1 MLTADQWKERDDE
14 FIAAIAKRN
23 LVIEEILD
31 DGACLFRA
39 IALQIYGDQEM
50 HDDIRQQ
57 TMDYIQ
63 INKEY
68 FAQFVTEDITKY
80 ISRKRKNNVHGNH
93 IEIQAISEMYNRA
106 VELFSYKT
114 EPINIFRPEQL
125 NNGYE
130 PFRLSYHRSSH
141 YNAIINPFKESVGVG
156 LGFSGCRR
164 EDGSMDQNKL
174 CEAVR
179 LTQQQHIEQ
188 AMLED
193 KLKKS
198 DWDATNE
205 AIEEQ
210 TARVSY
216 LEYCRENL
224 LNQTANSKTISSTI
238 TSTSQIDT
246 DGGGGGVGGISS
258 QCTQDDDGSS
268 SPTSS
273 SSTNR
278 KRRRRCRPN
287 DDRLR

>member
-1 MLTADQWKERDDE
+1 MLTAEQWKERDDE

-106 VELFSYKT
+106 VELFSYQT

-156 LGFSGCRR
+156 LGLTGCRL
-164 EDGSMDQNKL
+164 EDGTIDRKKL
-174 CEAVR
+174 TEAVR

-188 AMLED
+188 TMLED

-224 LNQTANSKTISSTI
+224 LNQTTNNKTISSTI

-246 DGGGGGVGGISS
+246 VDKINGISS
-258 QCTQDDDGSS
+258 QISPDDDGSS
-268 SPTSS
+268 SSTSS

-278 KRRRRCRPN
+278 KRRRRCRPT
-287 DDRLR
+287 DERLRWD

>member
-1 MLTADQWKERDDE
+1 MLTPEQWKERDDE
-14 FIAAIAKRN
+14 FCAEISKRN

-80 ISRKRKNNVHGNH
+80 ISRKRKTNVHGNH

-106 VELFSYKT
+106 VELFSYQT

-130 PFRLSYHRSSH
+130 PFRLSYQRSSH

-156 LGFSGCRR
+156 LGLSGCRR
-164 EDGSMDQNKL
+164 EDGSMDRNKL
-174 CEAVR
+174 TEAVR

-216 LEYCRENL
+216 LEYCRE
-224 LNQTANSKTISSTI
+224 TNSNNKKISSTI

-246 DGGGGGVGGISS
+246 DNKIVGEISS
-258 QCTQDDDGSS
+258 QISQDDDGSS

-278 KRRRRCRPN
+278 KRRRRCRTN
-287 DDRLR
+287 DDRHR